1 MALTPLR
8 GNNPPNVNSVL
19 QSNPG
24 DRVTADKSAVSPI
37 VAVMSR
43 QMPLPQAQ
51 QLAGQ
56 TALVRVAKSG
66 PGDQAELEFQGQN
79 IQVKLPPGKTLTAG
93 DMITVAF
100 ALGDKA
106 ETAGGEKT
114 GGPKKTLDVSNLLL
128 ADSPEGEE
136 EGQKSPSFVD
146 KLSSSARLIGLL
158 ERLGQPKGGQSTAI
172 ASQSRPMAQLM
183 STDAILD
190 MVDMDGNPIEG
201 GFKFADMAG
210 MDKAGQQGAK
220 QAAMQA
226 AQGAPL
232 PGEAEA
238 AGKATDPRAAAKNS
252 FINPNQ
258 NLQGAAKLDPAMASR
273 QLSGLLAQQVSQAV
287 ENSGLFYESHLQQWA
302 NGERSKAQ
310 LFQEPQSRFG
320 AEQVIS
326 EKTLDPGALNNS
338 VRMVAQQLS
347 TLDQSR
353 VQVAMH
359 GLFQHPVELEI
370 KPDPEHNP
378 QQQQGGGEEETRPWV
393 ANLKLDMPSLGPLK
407 VRLRMVGQRLDLQ
420 ISGDRNAKGTI
431 DQNWSEFREAL
442 EGKGLTLTHGQVR
455 ISEDLSGASD
465 G

>member
-66 PGDQAELEFQGQN
+66 PGDQAELEFEGQN

-106 ETAGGEKT
+106 EAAGGEKA
-114 GGPKKTLDVSNLLL
+114 GGAKKTLDVSNLLL

-136 EGQKSPSFVD
+136 DGQKSPSFVD

-158 ERLGQPKGGQSTAI
+158 ERLGQPKGGQPTAI
-172 ASQSRPMAQLM
+172 TSQSRPMAQLM

-201 GFKFADMAG
+201 GFRFA
-210 MDKAGQQGAK
+210 DKAGQ

-232 PGEAEA
+232 PGEAQA
-238 AGKATDPRAAAKNS
+238 AAKATDPKAAAKGN
-252 FINPNQ
+252 FVNQNQ

-326 EKTLDPGALNNS
+326 EKSLDPNALNNS

-359 GLFQHPVELEI
+359 GLFQQPVDLEI

-378 QQQQGGGEEETRPWV
+378 QQQGGGGEEARPWV

-420 ISGDRNAKGTI
+420 ISGDRSAKGTI
-431 DQNWSEFREAL
+431 DQHWSEFREAL

-455 ISEDLSGASD
+455 VSEDLSGASD